1 MKAYKKLQK
10 ASIDFT
16 LKCIRIIDFLQ
27 KENIDVI
34 KLKKRLLLL
43 AFFYQKVL
51 ACLQL
56 LLLKKSSCLSP
67 TPGLIPWRMGEK
79 EGGGGGVWGGQG
91 QTIPLGLHRY
101 LTEREYRNWLVFSPS
116 KGPGAGQSMPEH
128 VQYCNRRRKK
138 TEEKAKGIAAV
149 LGDRIYSIPCRT
161 SIFAPECFEESDE
174 FILFVL
180 HIVLV

>member
-34 KLKKRLLLL
+34 KLKKWLLLL

-56 LLLKKSSCLSP
+56 LLLKKSSCLPP
-67 TPGLIPWRMGEK
+67 TPGLIPWRMGEE
-79 EGGGGGVWGGQG
+79 EGGGGGCGGGPRPDNSLGTLPIPDGEGVQKLAGIFSFQRARSWSINAWTCTVLQSKKDKDRRKGKGHRCCFGGQ
-91 QTIPLGLHRY
+91 
-101 LTEREYRNWLVFSPS
+101 N
-116 KGPGAGQSMPEH
+116 
-128 VQYCNRRRKK
+128 
-138 TEEKAKGIAAV
+138 
-149 LGDRIYSIPCRT
+149 
-161 SIFAPECFEESDE
+161 
-174 FILFVL
+174 LFNSL
-180 HIVLV
+180 PH